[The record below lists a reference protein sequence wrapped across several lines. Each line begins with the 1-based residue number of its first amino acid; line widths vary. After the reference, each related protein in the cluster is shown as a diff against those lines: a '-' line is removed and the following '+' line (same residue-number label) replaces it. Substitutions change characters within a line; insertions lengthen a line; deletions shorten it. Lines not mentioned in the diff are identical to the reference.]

1 MAKFAVNHLEQ
12 MKYNL
17 SEISE
22 LIKDRRTIY
31 PEFYSDRK
39 VHKEQIEKILNNAI
53 WAPNHGSTQPWR
65 FTVFLDAG
73 RNNLSNFLSELYM
86 EKFSGDDFKQV
97 KFEKLK
103 NRPLMAGAV
112 IAVSHKRDPE
122 SKILEIEEI
131 QAVACAIQNMYL
143 TCTAWGL
150 GSFWSSSKLIYTTE
164 MNHFLGLEQEDKCL
178 ALFYLGYPKNDYEWP
193 KGHRK
198 PIEYLTE
205 WVEE

>member
-1 MAKFAVNHLEQ
+1 MKF
-12 MKYNL
+12 NL
-17 SEISE
+17 SEITE
-22 LIKDRRTIY
+22 LIRERRTIY

-39 VHKEQIEKILNNAI
+39 IHREQVEHILNNAI
-53 WAPNHGSTQPWR
+53 WAPNHGSTQPWT
-65 FTVFLDAG
+65 FKVFLGDG
-73 RNNLSNFLSELYM
+73 RQKLADFLSNLYT
-86 EKFSGDDFKQV
+86 ETTAVEDFKQM

-112 IAVSHKRDPE
+112 IAVSLKRDPE

-131 QAVACAIQNMYL
+131 EAIACAVQNMYL

-150 GSFWSSSKLIYTTE
+150 GGFWATPKLIYTLE
-164 MNHFLGLEQEDKCL
+164 MNEFLGLTTNDKCL
-178 ALFYLGYPKNDYEWP
+178 GLFYIGYPKPDYEWP

-198 PIEYLTE
+198 PIEYFTE